1 MAKIKKKT
9 VTRAKTKPK
18 SKAKPKRIKHK
29 NRRPRL
35 GLYLLAAVITIVI
48 MWGLIREPQDAPQD
62 LQDMVA
68 KEITE
73 RKESPPKESKTKA
86 DTGKTKTKAKTK
98 TKVKDQ
104 PKAVTEEIAEPVIAT
119 VKPPVKP
126 TPTPK
131 AGETELDLAI
141 RLAADKLGVPATAIR
156 RKKTGDVIQYSVPVD
171 RSLMDLTYA
180 NMIFKGE
187 LERSGAVLHS
197 GTDDSNKQ
205 TLIFGQK
212 GLPDKYHLVLHYDS
226 SIYKSKANQ
235 QTITIVVDDFGA
247 ISPELLDGFLAL
259 DTQVC
264 FAIFPDEKY
273 STLTMQKARSQ
284 GRETLIHV
292 PMEPIGYPRID
303 PGKNAIL
310 LQHTEA
316 QIKKTLTQFISD
328 MPDCIGI
335 NNHMGSLATTDPD
348 VMNSVMKTLKEH
360 NKVFLDSRTTNVSVA
375 YQVAQ
380 KSHIKAFRNDI
391 FLDSPNINQSTM
403 EAKLNRIIQLSKSQ
417 NHVIAITHCHN
428 RDKLVY
434 LKAFISRLKK
444 AGFTLIPLS
453 EVGEYEVP
461 EIL

>member
-1 MAKIKKKT
+1 M
-9 VTRAKTKPK
+9 VT
-18 SKAKPKRIKHK
+18 KA
-29 NRRPRL
+29 
-35 GLYLLAAVITIVI
+35 
-48 MWGLIREPQDAPQD
+48 
-62 LQDMVA
+62 
-68 KEITE
+68 ITE
-73 RKESPPKESKTKA
+73 RKESPPKESKKKA
-86 DTGKTKTKAKTK
+86 DVVKPKTKTKTK
-98 TKVKDQ
+98 GKDQ
-104 PKAVTEEIAEPVIAT
+104 PKAETEEIAEPVVAAAQ
-119 VKPPVKP
+119 PPVKQKS
-126 TPTPK
+126 TPK
-131 AGETELDLAI
+131 AGETKLDMTI
-141 RLAADKLGVPATAIR
+141 RTAADKLGVPATAIR
-156 RKKTGDVIQYSVPVD
+156 RKKTGEVIQYSVPVD

-187 LERSGAVLHS
+187 LERTGAALHS
-197 GTDDSNKQ
+197 GTGDSNKQ

-212 GLPDKYHLVLHYDS
+212 GLPDKYHLVLYYDS

-235 QTITIVVDDFGA
+235 QTITIVVDDFGS
-247 ISPELLDGFLAL
+247 ISPDLLNGFLGL

-273 STLTMQKARSQ
+273 SVLTMQKARSQ
-284 GRETLIHV
+284 GRESLIHV

-310 LQHTEA
+310 VQHTEA
-316 QIKKTLTQFISD
+316 QIKKTLTQFITS

-348 VMNSVMKTLKEH
+348 VMLSVMKTLKEH

-375 YQVAQ
+375 YQTAQ

-403 EAKLNRIIQLSKSQ
+403 EAKLNRIIELSKSQ

-428 RDKLVY
+428 REKLEY
-434 LKAFISRLKK
+434 LKAIISRLKK